1 MNSFST
7 LINKVAAAIKQA
19 VGVALTALGRAFELL
34 QAAAMALY
42 AIVKADFEV
51 LWNKFHQS
59 TQHIHQNKGSAADT
73 AKFLYG
79 AAIER
84 ARPQHWLPLVK
95 QRWSDFRAQAETE
108 WTAFAQDMLTVTDN
122 LRRALDSF
130 SEEARQAADSAV
142 KPMLEGV
149 ELTERDL
156 LKTLERH
163 HIRKI
168 DPQGERFDPNLH
180 QAMFEVEDPALP
192 AGTVTQ
198 VVQSGFVIGERL
210 LRPALVGVSK
220 GGPK

>member
-1 MNSFST
+1 M
-7 LINKVAAAIKQA
+7 
-19 VGVALTALGRAFELL
+19 
-34 QAAAMALY
+34 
-42 AIVKADFEV
+42 
-51 LWNKFHQS
+51 
-59 TQHIHQNKGSAADT
+59 
-73 AKFLYG
+73 
-79 AAIER
+79 
-84 ARPQHWLPLVK
+84 
-95 QRWSDFRAQAETE
+95 
-108 WTAFAQDMLTVTDN
+108 
-122 LRRALDSF
+122 DSF